1 MGHIEA
7 DPLQGG
13 RKNQP
18 GAGASPAG
26 SAAVTDDTAARPPA
40 GTRAGVAGAPVVQW
54 RQTLR
59 AFARNKPAMGGIGV
73 IAFMVLFC
81 YVGPI
86 FYHPN
91 ETNAQL
97 ALQSNPAGFAV
108 APNSA
113 HLLGLD
119 PNGFDELG
127 RLMVGGQNSLEIGF
141 AAALAAL
148 VIGVLWGAIA
158 GFFGGWI
165 DSLMMRIV
173 DTLYSIPTLLL
184 LIVLAVIYRPSVLLL
199 IIILAGSAW
208 LVPSRLIRS
217 ETLTLRTREY
227 VQAVRVMGGGSAR
240 MIFRHIVPNVIGT
253 TVVNLTFQ
261 IADTILY
268 VAALGFLGL
277 GVQPPETDWGSML
290 STGVNYATSGYW
302 WLIYPAG
309 LAIVLVVVAFNF
321 VGDAVRDALEVRLQQ
336 R

>member
-1 MGHIEA
+1 MVNETIALSRAE
-7 DPLQGG
+7 P
-13 RKNQP
+13 R
-18 GAGASPAG
+18 
-26 SAAVTDDTAARPPA
+26 VDDETAH
-40 GTRAGVAGAPVVQW
+40 VVQW
-54 RQTLR
+54 RQVLR
-59 AFARNKPAMGGIGV
+59 AFARNRPAMAGV
-73 IAFMVLFC
+73 CVIVFMVLFC

-91 ETNAQL
+91 ETDAQL
-97 ALQSNPAGFAV
+97 ALQSNPTGFAV
-108 APNSA
+108 GPTSA
-113 HLLGLD
+113 HLLGIDL
-119 PNGFDELG
+119 NGFDELG
-127 RLMVGGQNSLEIGF
+127 RIMVGGQNSLEIGF
-141 AAALAAL
+141 VAAMAALI
-148 VIGVLWGAIA
+148 IGVVWGAIA

-199 IIILAGSAW
+199 IVILAGSAW
-208 LVPSRLIRS
+208 LVPARLIRS

-227 VQAVRVMGGGSAR
+227 VQSVKVMGGGSGR

-253 TVVNLTFQ
+253 MVVNLTFQ

-302 WLIYPAG
+302 WLIFPVG
-309 LAIVLVVVAFNF
+309 LAIVLVVVSFNF
-321 VGDAVRDALEVRLQQ
+321 VGDAVRDALEARLQ
-336 R
+336 RR